1 MHEVLKEVAFIGG
14 SIQESQ
20 QTHSMLFA
28 LTEIALIGG
37 SVLVNSRSMA
47 LYFTVFPFALVDSFG
62 IQNFEGALAV
72 LQVPGPLALE
82 LVPLDVNT
90 YAIARFT
97 ATVHGPDV

>member
-1 MHEVLKEVAFIGG
+1 MHEVLKEVALIGG
-14 SIQESQ
+14 SIQKGQ

-62 IQNFEGALAV
+62 IQNFEGTLAV
-72 LQVPGPLALE
+72 LHVPNPLALE
-82 LVPLDVNT
+82 FVSLGVDI

-97 ATVHGPDV
+97 ATVHDPDV